1 MCNDNIAI
9 QIIKKL
15 GTLFEEYRTS
25 KCEKRRKKLVHDI
38 QSLGE
43 KLEKIQ

>member
-15 GTLFEEYRTS
+15 GTLFEEYRMS
-25 KCEKRRKKLVHDI
+25 KCEKQRKKLVHDI
-38 QSLGE
+38 QILGE
-43 KLEKIQ
+43 KLEEIQ